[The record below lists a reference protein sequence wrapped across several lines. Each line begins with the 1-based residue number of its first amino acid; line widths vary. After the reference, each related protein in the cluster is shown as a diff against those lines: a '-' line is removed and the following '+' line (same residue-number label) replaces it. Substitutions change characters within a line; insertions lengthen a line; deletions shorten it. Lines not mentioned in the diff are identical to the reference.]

1 MMKARRLTAALLAA
15 ALALGAGEAYAAGSA
30 PILLNYKNLG
40 LSEKAK
46 VSAGV
51 TWVPLKALAADM
63 GYSVVWNPSAKMV
76 VLTRPDRQITL
87 TAGSQEA
94 KVNGAAVKLA
104 QPFRNDAGVLSVPL
118 VGGAVLLGGKV
129 WRDPASGNLNILDA
143 PRYVTAAA
151 SGTVYWVSQQ
161 SGEVYV
167 SSGGEPKLAGKLP
180 VKASSYLHELE
191 VQRLSGAANLLT
203 LSDKHYAMFT
213 NFSNVYQAVIQGGA
227 ITLQKDYHLSMPAY
241 DLKLAVPS
249 TQTFLRDGESVQY
262 LGKDGAPG
270 KSCDILALTGSTG
283 QFTVEYAAP
292 DALVVRLVDNAHLYV
307 IDPSTDKAVN
317 LTKELTEPED
327 WRDWEHSD
335 GRDVYVLQRML
346 TLKKREGDVLTF
358 TYGSFTNDTVWKVT
372 YKLK

>member
-1 MMKARRLTAALLAA
+1 MNASKLTVGLLAA
-15 ALALGAGEAYAAGSA
+15 AIALGAGTAYGAGSA

-118 VGGAVLLGGKV
+118 VGGVVLLGGKM
-129 WRDPASGNLNILDA
+129 WRDPASGNLNILDET
-143 PRYVTAAA
+143 RYVTAAA
-151 SGTVYWVSQQ
+151 SGAVYWVSQQ

-167 SSGGEPKLAGKLP
+167 SNGGAPKLAGKLP
-180 VKASSYLHELE
+180 VKASSYMHGLE

-203 LSDKHYAMFT
+203 LSDNHYAMFT
-213 NFSNVYQAVIQGGA
+213 NFSNVYQAVIQGGV

-241 DLKLAVPS
+241 DWKPAVPS
-249 TQTFLRDGESVQY
+249 TQTFLRDGGSVQY

-270 KSCDILALTGSTG
+270 KAYDILGLTGSTG

-292 DALVVRLVDNAHLYV
+292 DALVVRLVDNAHLYL
-307 IDPSTDKAVN
+307 IDPSTDKTVN

-335 GRDVYVLQRML
+335 GRDMYVQQRML

-358 TYGSFTNDTVWKVT
+358 TYGSFIKDTVRTVT